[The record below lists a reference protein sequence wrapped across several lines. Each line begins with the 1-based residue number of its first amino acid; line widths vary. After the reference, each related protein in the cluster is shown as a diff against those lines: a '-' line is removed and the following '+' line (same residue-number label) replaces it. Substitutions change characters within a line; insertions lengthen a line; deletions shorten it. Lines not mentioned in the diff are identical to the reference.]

1 MDEVA
6 FLAEALMRAL
16 LRPVPHQIGH
26 VLAADL
32 YRPSEAGTM
41 VGGDIFDIH
50 PGPLR

>member
-1 MDEVA
+1 MA

>member
-1 MDEVA
+1 MA

-26 VLAADL
+26 VLAAGL